1 MKHFFNRLTVIIG
14 LLVIFVGSAFATNSF
29 LEETQNYSVTP
40 KGNGV
45 VHFKIPIWAYGRVN
59 NYRLGYGTSLW
70 YSGTY
75 NKTPTS
81 GVTHFMYIRST
92 DTQNTSDPDKNS
104 TAEIRVAKGTVKVT
118 KTADGG
124 TKQIDPGTDYQFVE
138 LSAQKSMDGSYQRV
152 VFLEF
157 DWYVPQDLST
167 STFYAGVDGLIYKY
181 DANDKSELQEMNI
194 WYCFPDRLDGADDLI
209 APELQSPYLYFMNEE
224 GSPVREGKAAIP
236 YVVYQTPKSYTTS
249 FNSQSVTVSNR
260 AGSIIVPTADS
271 IQRNFK
277 ATFTVQPNSDVSTT
291 VERTTNA
298 IDIPAYHRIYDFAVK
313 EGKDAQGSYTGAK
326 TLSWTIR
333 NPQAED
339 LMSTDYF
346 EIQRAQKEDYS
357 DAQTI
362 QLLPMTPDSSTYTYV
377 DETTVPA
384 GTAVTEDSVQ
394 RYYNIDYKNYV
405 LKSEEGEPLYSMNL
419 QLVAK
424 TKTQPAQPIYY
435 RVRRASA
442 SAWDW
447 NHPFAQQTTLQQ
459 HSYLAPLALAQ
470 PNYTLDPDFENNRK
484 VHFNIK
490 IDNAQITD
498 APIVPA
504 DCELTPE
511 FVENKMPIDS
521 ITLNVN
527 VQPAFHE
534 AVSYIKFKVDNRHE
548 VNVWNE
554 GMQTIKLPYCRSGF
568 LEIQIKGRWYNTYL
582 FNGCGNDFYLEII
595 RLTDQKMVEMDGG
608 LYTFILDSRDR
619 YSGAW
624 VYEGHAEFTPNQGT
638 KVIPAVVTDR
648 WNEVKDT
655 VKQMMFEK
663 LTEKYRTT
671 AYGRCTWD
679 RGAKLVLTRTSVE
692 SGSEIEFIVPQDSI
706 RRNED
711 GSWTAHFTDI
721 ANMACTH
728 YTYTAQIDPS
738 DAELRFQNPN
748 STAPVAINGPSLYFD
763 EAATITSFTAS
774 QGLTDGENKRGVQ
787 LRWTASAPS
796 VDEFILLRI
805 PQGSSSTPDTIYR
818 GAEVTWFDQTAVPGQ
833 HYEYTIV
840 ARYECNGRR
849 TDNNAMAIGW
859 RTEFGEI
866 RGVVTQTDNSG
877 MSGVTVSLSG
887 NGITRSMVTGASGAF
902 VFDSLPYDVT
912 TGAIYTI
919 TPTSQYG
926 IFSYNNTSSGV
937 ASVALDSKSCIA
949 SGVNFVNTS
958 CVRLT
963 GRVLYDMSTIPVS
976 DAYFLLNGDTIRRNG
991 SAYLTGIDGSFELTV
1006 PKSMPCRLQ
1015 VAKAGHTFRKDGW
1028 LFVTEGDTTFSLVK
1042 PLDGVRF
1049 YDQTKVRLVGRVAGG
1064 IDQQK
1069 LPPALGL
1076 GKNNLGDDLQLV
1088 LMLEGDNT
1096 AHVVHNP
1103 DDLTQDSLHFAVDN
1117 TQTIY
1122 ELKRIIIR
1130 PDSKT
1135 GEYATDL
1142 FPVKYKVVQATAN
1155 GYATLLNIE
1164 AGAPTVNLINA
1175 PLQTLRSDSGDLHA
1189 TYNAVYDCIYRSPME
1204 VGIVQLQAGMPQEGY
1219 GEKTLPVSNLLNLS
1233 KSVDAYTVDS
1243 LGRVNYL
1250 LEYPIFQQGRTYQF
1264 RVSVYENYYYNNDPF
1279 SSSTDRVRL
1288 NGGKLKVYNGFKSGE
1303 NTATA
1308 TYPLNEAGEANIQV
1322 EVDNLSLLAT
1332 GTNALRTL
1340 DLSIERE
1347 GGSLDYRALRGFVTG
1362 NYVENGDLRAVTA
1375 DIRVFDVLR
1384 DPPGS
1389 GSSCT
1394 LEKGASYKSVNPFA
1408 ITLKAGI
1415 NLNFKIGT
1423 AYNQSVGVVSTVSY
1437 SGVSV
1442 SAGKTNAFT
1451 LPLVASIKY
1460 NSSYSYTYSN
1470 TEKISTGSSPSFV
1483 GADADVFV
1491 GHTTEVLYG
1500 TVRAVRIIDDTTYQ
1514 LRKPAIDAGYIK
1526 EIASAQTEDGAKYHF
1541 VIAKE
1546 TVLGSRVGTDFA
1558 YTQGHIANKIL
1569 PNLVAQRNALLTNAA
1584 DSAAAQAIANAQ
1596 KKAVYWNIATDES
1609 KIGLDTTTYK
1619 IIKPTN
1625 VPDFIEA
1632 DKVKAINNV
1641 IVKWVSILATNERE
1655 KVVARQSG
1663 KHVGTYSVSGGTNH
1677 DYSESY
1683 SADWSMGGNMSYG
1696 TPDFGTLFK
1705 QAGDGS
1711 ALKGSTPLYNAL
1723 VNLITERIKG
1733 GDNAAAIDING
1744 VAVGAQWKTEVAPV
1758 FNIDTDIPLTDHS
1771 GSESVSRKISFNIV
1785 PDSYGYTTVSV
1796 YRAPAD
1802 SVFLKQIGSW
1812 KQYMNMYSNATD
1824 YKYGSFIFFQEG
1836 GSSHCPYEGEVRTKW
1851 YKPGMFVLGNATL
1864 PMENPK
1870 ITLDQHSISNVPAD
1884 QAAVFRVT
1892 LVNDNLN
1899 TDGRPAKGQYLS
1911 LSVEPQTNPD
1921 GAIILMDGEPL
1932 TSAST
1937 LTFYCEPGVPIVKTM
1952 QVKRGIVDDYEDLT
1966 IKLASTTCASIGTLA
1981 KFSVHFMPES
1991 SPVSISYPRDK
2002 WVMNTLSPRD
2012 STGYYLPISI
2022 DGFNIHHKNFDH
2034 IEFQYKLSTE
2044 NNDAWVNACS
2054 FYADDSLYAL
2064 ATGNKAKIE
2073 NGRIT
2078 PFRFY
2083 GERDPKELDYDLRAV
2098 SFCRYGSGFVTKA
2111 SPVVSG
2117 IKDTRPPVLFGKALP
2132 ANGILT
2138 LEDDIK
2144 LRFSEPIAGNW
2155 LDEDNNF
2162 QILGVT
2168 NATGITQTTSLYF
2181 DGNDGHYAASEA
2193 LRELAITDLSVDMLI
2208 KPAEAHR
2215 EMTLFAHGNDEYSI
2229 AFILTADNRLKLS
2242 TNSDGKT
2249 RDFLSKPMQ
2258 PLSSADFTRV
2268 IMVYSFDE
2276 STVRFYAGTQD
2287 ITDDDLTS
2295 WLLQNEAAPLMLGC
2309 GLEGEKPFHGNM
2321 MEVRIWTK
2329 ALTPADIANTHM
2341 RRLTGYEYGL
2351 MDYYPMN
2358 ENQGSKML
2366 DLASGATLTAV
2377 GLSWTQPQGISLV
2390 ANGAPVRLQ
2399 PTLFSRTEAEDY
2411 TLLCWFRSNNNES
2424 DTISLFGTSMGD
2436 SVTME
2441 IQLANGLLRYKAGD
2455 VDVAAMANLTD
2466 AKWHHCALVISKTF
2480 NTGSLYMDGELILS
2494 FPAINTGALSGTNV
2508 WLAKGLNGH
2517 IDDVC
2522 LFEQA
2527 LPNELVREF
2536 GIQTPNGDE
2545 MGLINLLTFSQ
2556 VKRNSSGVMELV
2568 YTPNNRRVF
2577 KDANGNTVNKEQ
2589 PLLVNDLSAQAD
2601 KNNSAPVRDRG
2612 QLTKLPFTWNYQ
2624 LSDLL
2629 INIKSQP
2636 REINKRTM
2644 YLTVRDVEDLNGN
2657 RLPSPVMWSVYVD
2670 LNSIVWN
2677 DRSQH
2682 IDITDTENSYKFT
2695 ARIVNNTG
2703 MTRQYTVENLPKW
2716 MTVSPAQGTLEA
2728 KEEKTLSFTVQPELT
2743 VGLHHH
2749 IVYLTDDQ
2757 GLAEPLLL
2765 EIEVTNECPWDEVD
2779 KGRFDQSM
2787 SIRGQVTLNTEK
2799 GTMLDTSND
2808 DIIAAFCDGE
2818 MVGRAFNAFDK
2829 NTNKSYVYL
2838 TVYGHAANA
2847 NKPLSFKLW
2856 QASTGNVY
2864 NLTTERVIQYRENG
2878 IEGYAPQQPVA
2889 FFAYAGLSQLISV
2902 KQGWNWLSLNLKPV
2916 GNGIL
2921 NTAMPAAQGWETG
2934 DMIKSSVSRTF
2945 AQFMLNDSIAKWQGP
2960 LNRWNYAQM
2969 YMVYANSAK
2978 PALTVDGT
2986 RLSSEERQLTIRKGW
3001 NSVAC
3006 LLDQPTTV
3014 TEALGGYYS
3023 YATAGDLIK
3032 SKDAVAV
3039 FSENGKWEGS
3049 LTMLRP
3055 GEGYLMRRYG
3065 EGSVSFTLQQS
3076 SQSSNSPKKANANTN
3091 AFSNANAATNMT
3103 MIAKVDDGQWTK
3115 DNGRLMVYVGGEL
3128 AAVAEPIAIANANAN
3143 ALYFLTIQSDKAG
3156 ELRFELEDGTPLSL
3170 ERVKSSAR
3178 SIVRG
3183 TVVEHPGEG
3192 LLYEADSH
3200 LGSLKAPIVLK
3211 PTDNRPYK
3219 VLENQNVIIIRNGE
3233 RYDITGKKLND

>member
-1 MKHFFNRLTVIIG
+1 MKTGHSYFRIIVCIIAA
-14 LLVIFVGSAFATNSF
+14 LVCILPERATASNDF

-92 DTQNTSDPDKNS
+92 DTQNTSDPNKNS
-104 TAEIRVAKGTVKVT
+104 TAEIRVSKGTVKVT
-118 KTADGG
+118 KTSDGG
-124 TKQIDPGTDYQFVE
+124 TKQIDSGTDYQKVE

-167 STFYAGVDGLIYKY
+167 TTFYAGVDGLIYKY
-181 DANDKSELQEMNI
+181 DANDKSEIQEMNI

-236 YVVYQTPKSYTTS
+236 YVVYQTPKSYTTT

-260 AGSIIVPTADS
+260 AGSIIVPTADT

-291 VERTTNA
+291 VERSTNA
-298 IDIPAYHRIYDFAVK
+298 INIPAYHRIYDFAVK

-384 GTAVTEDSVQ
+384 GTAVTEDSLQ

-447 NHPFAQQTTLQQ
+447 DHPFAQQTTLQQ
-459 HSYLAPLALAQ
+459 HSYLAPLALTQ

-527 VQPAFHE
+527 VTPAFHE
-534 AVSYIKFKVDNRHE
+534 AVSYIKFQVGDRHE
-548 VNVWNE
+548 VNVWGE
-554 GMQTIKLPYCRSGF
+554 GMQTIKLPYCSSGS
-568 LEIQIKGRWYNTYL
+568 LRIDIKGRWYNTYL
-582 FNGCGNDFYLEII
+582 FNGCGNDFVLEII
-595 RLTDQKMVEMDGG
+595 RLTEQKMVEMDGG

-748 STAPVAINGPSLYFD
+748 FTAPVAINGPSLYFD

-840 ARYECNGRR
+840 ARYECNGQR
-849 TDNNAMAIGW
+849 TDNNATAIGW

-887 NGITRSMVTGASGAF
+887 NGLTRSMVTGASGAF

-937 ASVALDSKSCIA
+937 ASVALDSKNCIA

-963 GRVLYDMSTIPVS
+963 GRVLYDMSTIPVA

-991 SAYLTGIDGSFELTV
+991 KVYLTGIDGSFELTV

-1015 VAKAGHTFRKDGW
+1015 VAKAGHTFKNDGW

-1042 PLDGVRF
+1042 PLDGVRL

-1155 GYATLLNIE
+1155 GYATLLNIA
-1164 AGAPTVNLINA
+1164 AGAPTLDLINA

-1204 VGIVQLQAGMPQEGY
+1204 VDIVQLQAGMPQKGY

-1243 LGRVNYL
+1243 IGKVNYL

-1288 NGGKLKVYNGFKSGE
+1288 NGGKLKVYNGFKSGG

-1347 GGSLDYRALRGFVTG
+1347 GGSLDYQALRGFVTG

-1470 TEKISTGSSPSFV
+1470 SEKISTGSSPSFV

-1569 PNLVAQRNALLTNAA
+1569 PNLVAQRNALLTNVA

-1641 IVKWVSILATNERE
+1641 IVKWVSILATNERD

-1744 VAVGAQWKTEVAPV
+1744 VAVGAQWKTEVTPV
-1758 FNIDTDIPLTDHS
+1758 FNIDTDIPWSDHS
-1771 GSESVSRKISFNIV
+1771 GSESVSRKISFNIA

-1802 SVFLKQIGSW
+1802 SIFAKQIGSW
-1812 KQYMNMYSNATD
+1812 TQYGNIYSNATD

-1870 ITLDQHSISNVPAD
+1870 ITLDQYSISNVPAD

-1937 LTFYCEPGVPIVKTM
+1937 LTFFCEPGVPIVKTM

-2002 WVMNTLSPRD
+2002 WVMNTLSARD
-2012 STGYYLPISI
+2012 SIGYYLPITI

-2054 FYADDSLYAL
+2054 FFASDSLYAL

-2117 IKDTRPPVLFGKALP
+2117 TKDTRPPVLFGKATP

-2138 LEDDIK
+2138 LEDNIA

-2162 QILGVT
+2162 QVLGVT
-2168 NATGITQTTSLYF
+2168 NATGITQSTSPYF
-2181 DGNDGHYAASEA
+2181 DGQPDHYAYTKAE
-2193 LRELAITDLSVDMLI
+2193 RELAITDLTIDMLI
-2208 KPAEAHR
+2208 KPAAKGR
-2215 EMTLFAHGNDEYSI
+2215 EMALLTHGDDKYNFTLS
-2229 AFILTADNRLKLS
+2229 LTADNRLKVTVIDDS
-2242 TNSDGKT
+2242 EW
-2249 RDFLSKPMQ
+2249 RDTKLSKPMSE
-2258 PLSSADFTRV
+2258 LSTTDFTRV
-2268 IMVYSFDE
+2268 VMVYDVHYQ
-2276 STVRFYAGTQD
+2276 TVRFYAGTLD
-2287 ITDDDLTS
+2287 ITDEPSTN
-2295 WLLQNEAAPLMLGC
+2295 WLLQNEAAPFKVGISADRTD
-2309 GLEGEKPFHGNM
+2309 PYQGNM
-2321 MEVRIWTK
+2321 MELRVWTK
-2329 ALTPADIANTHM
+2329 ALTPAEISNTHM
-2341 RRLTGYEYGL
+2341 RHLSGYEYGL
-2351 MDYYPMN
+2351 LDYYPMN
-2358 ENQGSKML
+2358 ESQGEELEDK
-2366 DLASGATLTAV
+2366 ATGATLFAQ
-2377 GLSWTQPQGISLV
+2377 GLSWTTPQGFSLAIS
-2390 ANGAPVRLQ
+2390 GEPVRLQ
-2399 PTLFSRTEAEDY
+2399 PTLFSRTDAEDY
-2411 TLLCWFRSNNNES
+2411 TLLFWFRSNNSAS
-2424 DTISLFGTSMGD
+2424 DSVSLFATAMGD
-2436 SVTME
+2436 STTME
-2441 IQLANGLLRYKAGD
+2441 IVLNNNTLSYRAGT
-2455 VDVAAMANLTD
+2455 VHEAATAVLTD
-2466 AKWHHCALVISKTF
+2466 ARWHHCALVISKTF
-2480 NTGSLYMDGELILS
+2480 NQGTLAIDGSKVLI
-2494 FPAINTGALSGTNV
+2494 FPALPTGALSGTNI
-2508 WLAKGLNGH
+2508 LMAKGLYGN
-2517 IDDVC
+2517 IDDIC

-2527 LPNELVREF
+2527 LPDELVSEF
-2536 GIQTPNGDE
+2536 GKQSPNGDE
-2545 MGLINLLTFSQ
+2545 MGLINLLTFSEL
-2556 VKRNSSGVMELV
+2556 KRNSSNVMELV
-2568 YTPNNRRVF
+2568 FSPNNRRIF
-2577 KDANGNTVNKEQ
+2577 KDANGNTVTKVQ
-2589 PLLVNDLSAQAD
+2589 PLLVDDMSAQAD
-2601 KNNSAPVRDRG
+2601 KNNAAPVRDRG
-2612 QLTKLPFTWNYQ
+2612 QLTRLPFTWNYQ
-2624 LSDLL
+2624 LSDLM
-2629 INIKSQP
+2629 INIKAQP

-2657 RLPSPVMWSVYVD
+2657 RLPSPVMWTVYAD
-2670 LNSIVWN
+2670 LNSVVWN
-2677 DRSQH
+2677 ERTH
-2682 IDITDTENSYKFT
+2682 RETLTDELTYRFYMTIS
-2695 ARIVNNTG
+2695 NTTG
-2703 MTRQYTVENLPKW
+2703 ITRQFTIEHLPDW
-2716 MTVSPAQGTLEA
+2716 LNVSPAQGTLEA
-2728 KEEKTLSFTVQPELT
+2728 KEEKRITFTINAEQMKIGT
-2743 VGLHHH
+2743 HHH
-2749 IVYLTDDQ
+2749 LVYLTDDQ
-2757 GLAEPLLL
+2757 GLAEPLFL
-2765 EIEVTNECPWDEVD
+2765 EITKETEPPYANVDLNKYPLNMSLCGRVLMEEAGKTVINTGEDDLVYAIYNNECVGVAHCTTNGELYLTVHGDADMTRKPIRFQLWRADNGKTYNLTPSQNIRFAHGFVYGCGEEGPIRLTAGDGEMQTIALAKGWNWISGNLAVNSPLQMAITAEQPWSEGDLIKSPAARTFCTYSEQEDNFV
-2779 KGRFDQSM
+2779 G
-2787 SIRGQVTLNTEK
+2787 TLNTW
-2799 GTMLDTSND
+2799 D
-2808 DIIAAFCDGE
+2808 
-2818 MVGRAFNAFDK
+2818 
-2829 NTNKSYVYL
+2829 
-2838 TVYGHAANA
+2838 
-2847 NKPLSFKLW
+2847 
-2856 QASTGNVY
+2856 
-2864 NLTTERVIQYRENG
+2864 YR
-2878 IEGYAPQQPVA
+2878 
-2889 FFAYAGLSQLISV
+2889 
-2902 KQGWNWLSLNLKPV
+2902 
-2916 GNGIL
+2916 
-2921 NTAMPAAQGWETG
+2921 
-2934 DMIKSSVSRTF
+2934 
-2945 AQFMLNDSIAKWQGP
+2945 
-2960 LNRWNYAQM
+2960 QM
-2969 YMVYANSAK
+2969 YMVYTATANTMHIFGK
-2978 PALTVDGT
+2978 ALTDDSMTLTLRGDG
-2986 RLSSEERQLTIRKGW
+2986 QW
-3001 NSVAC
+3001 NVLPC
-3006 LLDQPTTV
+3006 LLNKV
-3014 TEALGGYYS
+3014 TALRTALGAYYDHAS
-3023 YATAGDLIK
+3023 TGDLIK
-3032 SKDAVAV
+3032 AHNRFAV
-3039 FSENGKWEGS
+3039 FSADKRWVGD
-3049 LTMLRP
+3049 LTALTP
-3055 GEGYLMRRYG
+3055 GEGYLFRRLG
-3065 EGSVSFTLQQS
+3065 KGSVQIRFYN
-3076 SQSSNSPKKANANTN
+3076 QSSNAPHRNQSSVSDSGLSGEAGLY
-3091 AFSNANAATNMT
+3091 SNPNAAGNMT
-3103 MIAKVDDGQWTK
+3103 MIAKIVDSQK
-3115 DNGRLMVYVGGEL
+3115 SKVERLSVFIGDELVGVASPISPSEKGSGDVVYF
-3128 AAVAEPIAIANANAN
+3128 I
-3143 ALYFLTIQSDKAG
+3143 TIQSDRVG
-3156 ELRFELEDGTPLSL
+3156 EKLTFRTAD
-3170 ERVKSSAR
+3170 
-3178 SIVRG
+3178 
-3183 TVVEHPGEG
+3183 G
-3192 LLYEADSH
+3192 LLLQSVDLSTSRHLDISYSADAHYGTLES
-3200 LGSLKAPIVLK
+3200 PVLLT
-3211 PTDNRPYK
+3211 PADNDNVYK
-3219 VLENQNVIIIRNGE
+3219 IIEDEHVVIIRDGK
-3233 RYDITGKKLND
+3233 RYDITGQKMEN

>member
-1 MKHFFNRLTVIIG
+1 MKHIFNRLTVIIG
-14 LLVIFVGSAFATNSF
+14 LLAIFVGSAFATNSF

-45 VHFKIPIWAYGRVN
+45 VHFKIPIWAYGAIN
-59 NYRLGYGTSLW
+59 NYRAGSPTMLW
-70 YSGTY
+70 YSNQYVQSENEQAVTY
-75 NKTPTS
+75 
-81 GVTHFMYIRST
+81 FMSIRST
-92 DTQNTSDPDKNS
+92 DTENTSDPKVNS
-104 TAEIRVAKGTVKVT
+104 TATVSVFSSQGTIKIT
-118 KTADGG
+118 KTANGG
-124 TKQIDPGTDYQFVE
+124 TRQVSPGETASVT
-138 LSAQKSMDGSYQRV
+138 LPAQKSMDGSYKRV

-157 DWYVPQDLST
+157 DWYLPENLT
-167 STFYAGVDGLIYKY
+167 SKKFYAGMNYFIFKY
-181 DANDKSELQEMNI
+181 DADDSDSQNKYKKI
-194 WYCFPDRLDGADDLI
+194 WYAFPDRMDGADDMMS
-209 APELQSPYLYFMNEE
+209 PELQSPYLYFLDDN
-224 GSPVREGKAAIP
+224 GTPARDGRAAVP
-236 YVVYQTPKSYTTS
+236 FVVYQNPKSYTTS
-249 FNSQSVTVSNR
+249 LNPSPVLINNR
-260 AGSIIVPTADS
+260 SGAIVVPTTDS
-271 IQRNFK
+271 IQKNFS
-277 ATFTVQPNSDVSTT
+277 ATFMVQPNVDVSTT
-291 VERTTNA
+291 VERKTNP
-298 IDIPAYHRIYDFAVK
+298 IDIPAFHRIHDFAAIEVQD
-313 EGKDAQGSYTGAK
+313 EHDSYNGENK
-326 TLSWTIR
+326 LLWNIH
-333 NPQAED
+333 NPAVQD
-339 LMSTDYF
+339 LIPTDYF
-346 EIQRAQKEDYS
+346 EIQRAMKEDFS

-362 QLLPMTPDSSTYTYV
+362 TLVQMEEDKDSYEYV
-377 DETTVPA
+377 DNTRVENGYATTN
-384 GTAVTEDSVQ
+384 DSTT
-394 RYYNIDYKNYV
+394 RYKEMVWRDYMLTNAKGDPMR
-405 LKSEEGEPLYSMNL
+405 LMNL
-419 QLVAK
+419 QLLAK
-424 TKTQPAQPIYY
+424 KVILPASPIYY
-435 RVRRASA
+435 RIRRASTA
-442 SAWDW
+442 AWDW
-447 NHPFAQQTTLQQ
+447 DHPFAHSLTLQKNN
-459 HSYLAPLALAQ
+459 YLAPLADTQ
-470 PNYTLDPDFENNRK
+470 PQYTLDKDFKNNHL
-484 VHFNIK
+484 VHFNVNI
-490 IDNAQITD
+490 NN
-498 APIVPA
+498 APIAETSFLPE
-504 DCELTPE
+504 DCELKATFGELRGALDTVILTVDLDRRVFYAADSCTFRYPAAGYQYELQEGKNVLTIPVMDGE
-511 FVENKMPIDS
+511 FGQINADVWVKLAAYTESFNGYTTDFAITTF
-521 ITLNVN
+521 TLNKETSS
-527 VQPAFHE
+527 Q
-534 AVSYIKFKVDNRHE
+534 IDGTK
-548 VNVWNE
+548 
-554 GMQTIKLPYCRSGF
+554 
-568 LEIQIKGRWYNTYL
+568 LEIRVTGGQRMSSNKVAYQGSAIRYPGGEGGSWGAKQAEARWDEIKNAVHQEMYDSL
-582 FNGCGNDFYLEII
+582 I
-595 RLTDQKMVEMDGG
+595 RMPQTSE
-608 LYTFILDSRDR
+608 
-619 YSGAW
+619 
-624 VYEGHAEFTPNQGT
+624 
-638 KVIPAVVTDR
+638 
-648 WNEVKDT
+648 
-655 VKQMMFEK
+655 
-663 LTEKYRTT
+663 
-671 AYGRCTWD
+671 YGRCMWD
-679 RGAKLVLTRTSVE
+679 RGAQLILMRTMQENQTTIELV
-692 SGSEIEFIVPQDSI
+692 VPQDSI

-711 GSWTAHFTDI
+711 GSWTAHVTDV
-721 ANMACTH
+721 ADLACTH
-728 YTYTAQIDPS
+728 YDYRVRIDQS
-738 DAELRFQNPN
+738 GADLRFQYASSMLPI
-748 STAPVAINGPSLYFD
+748 AIHGPELYFN

-774 QGLTDGENKRGVQ
+774 QGDAKREWKGGVLLQ
-787 LRWTASAPS
+787 WIPSSAA
-796 VDEFILLRI
+796 VDQYELLRL
-805 PQGSSSTPDTIYR
+805 PKGSTSTPDTVYR
-818 GAEVTWFDQTAVPGQ
+818 GTESSYFDTSAVPGV
-833 HYEYTIV
+833 HYEYTVV
-840 ARYECNGRR
+840 ARYECKGKK
-849 TDNNAMAIGW
+849 TEDAKTTEGW
-859 RTEFGEI
+859 RTPCGEI
-866 RGVVTQTDNSG
+866 SGFVHQTDNSG
-877 MSGVTVSLSG
+877 MAGVQVSLAAGS
-887 NGITRSMVTGASGAF
+887 TTLKTLTTDASGYF
-902 VFDSLPYDVT
+902 RFDSLDY
-912 TGAIYTI
+912 GAGTQYTVSV
-919 TPTSQYG
+919 TSQYG
-926 IFSYNNTSSGV
+926 EFSYNGTKS
-937 ASVALDSKSCIA
+937 ASAVIPLAADKCVQQDII
-949 SGVNFVNTS
+949 FVNTS

-963 GRVLYDMSTIPVS
+963 GRVLYHMSTIPVS
-976 DAYFLLNGDTIRRNG
+976 GVCFILNGDTIRRGNAKYT
-991 SAYLTGIDGSFELTV
+991 SGIDGNFELTI
-1006 PKSMPCRLQ
+1006 PKSMPSRLQ
-1015 VAKAGHTFRKDGW
+1015 VAKEGHTFLNDGW

-1064 IDQQK
+1064 IDQQA
-1069 LPPALGL
+1069 LPPALGF

-1088 LMLEGDNT
+1088 LQLEGDNT
-1096 AHVVHNP
+1096 AHIVHNP
-1103 DDLTQDSLHFAVDN
+1103 DDLSQDTIIYTIDN
-1117 TQTIY
+1117 ISGHTTTIFQQ
-1122 ELKRIIIR
+1122 KRIIIR
-1130 PDSKT
+1130 PDSMT
-1135 GEYATDL
+1135 GEYAVDL
-1142 FPVKYKVVQATAN
+1142 FPVKYKVTQATAK
-1155 GYATLLNIE
+1155 GYASLLDIQ
-1164 AGAPTVNLINA
+1164 AGVPTFDLTDA
-1175 PLQTLRSDSGDLHA
+1175 PLTVLRADSADRHA
-1189 TYNAVYDCIYRSPME
+1189 TFNARFDRIYRTPMQI
-1204 VGIVQLQAGMPQEGY
+1204 GLKQYMYGMLQDGY
-1219 GEKTLPVSNLLNLS
+1219 GENKLVVSSFVNQS
-1233 KSVDAYTVDS
+1233 QTVALYEKKENGDIS
-1243 LGRVNYL
+1243 YL
-1250 LEYPIFQQGRTYQF
+1250 FGYPIFQQGRTYQF
-1264 RVSVYENYYYNNDPF
+1264 QAGVYEDYYYNNDKTNKP
-1279 SSSTDRVRL
+1279 DRVRL
-1288 NGGKLKVYNGFKSGE
+1288 NGGTLKTFNGFKK
-1303 NTATA
+1303 NTQTT
-1308 TYPLNEAGEANIQV
+1308 TYPLDAKGEAIFNM
-1322 EVDNLSLLAT
+1322 EVDNLNLMAT
-1332 GTNALRTL
+1332 GTDALRSL
-1340 DLSIERE
+1340 DLSVGRE
-1347 GGSLDYRALRGFVTG
+1347 GYSMDFHAVRGYVTG
-1362 NYVENGDLRAVTA
+1362 NVVEKGDIRTASA
-1375 DIRVFDVLR
+1375 DIKILDVLR

-1389 GSSCT
+1389 GSSCY
-1394 LEKGASYKSVNPFA
+1394 LEKGATYKSSATLNIAIKFGVNL
-1408 ITLKAGI
+1408 IS
-1415 NLNFKIGT
+1415 KIGSV
-1423 AYNQSVGVVSTVSY
+1423 YDQSVGIVTGATY

-1442 SAGKTNAFT
+1442 STGKAYSFPIPIVFT
-1451 LPLVASIKY
+1451 GKY
-1460 NSSYSYTYSN
+1460 SRTVTSTYTTSERISTSNSSAF
-1470 TEKISTGSSPSFV
+1470 I
-1483 GADADVFV
+1483 GANGDVFI
-1491 GHTTEVLYG
+1491 GHDQEVMYG
-1500 TVRAVRIIDDTTYQ
+1500 TVRAVRLIDDSTFI
-1514 LRKPAIDAGYIK
+1514 LRRPAIDAGYIK

-1546 TVLGSRVGTDFA
+1546 TVLGGQMGNQFA
-1558 YTQGHIANKIL
+1558 YTQNYIATALL
-1569 PNLVAQRNALLTNAA
+1569 PKLIKERNALLVNATDTA
-1584 DSAAAQAIANAQ
+1584 EAQALANARGT
-1596 KKAVYWNIATDES
+1596 AVYWNRAQTDDE
-1609 KIGLDTTTYK
+1609 IGTPKSYMMVIPKNVGDYTEPDRVEMFNN
-1619 IIKPTN
+1619 IILR
-1625 VPDFIEA
+1625 
-1632 DKVKAINNV
+1632 
-1641 IVKWVSILATNERE
+1641 WVDILQKNEKE
-1655 KVVARQSG
+1655 KVAAIQSG
-1663 KHVGTYSVSGGTNH
+1663 KKVGTFSVSGGTSRE
-1677 DYSESY
+1677 YSETI
-1683 SADWSMGGNMSYG
+1683 SADWTQGGNMAYG
-1696 TPDFGTLFK
+1696 GINVANTAYQFNQGQGISTTKDTPYFK
-1705 QAGDGS
+1705 AIKDLLQKKNDNANGDNVDDAKKALEIEGKATGVSWKIDYEPCFDISGDGTTS
-1711 ALKGSTPLYNAL
+1711 STSQT
-1723 VNLITERIKG
+1723 I
-1733 GDNAAAIDING
+1733 
-1744 VAVGAQWKTEVAPV
+1744 
-1758 FNIDTDIPLTDHS
+1758 
-1771 GSESVSRKISFNIV
+1771 SRKIGFTIA
-1785 PDSYGYTTVSV
+1785 PDSYANTTVSV
-1796 YRAPAD
+1796 YRAPVD
-1802 SVFLKQIGSW
+1802 STFLKELKEALNIYIVPNPEI
-1812 KQYMNMYSNATD
+1812 KQE
-1824 YKYGSFIFFQEG
+1824 YGTFIFFREAG
-1836 GSSHCPYEGEVRTKW
+1836 TSHCPYEGEERTQW
-1851 YKPGMFVLGNATL
+1851 YFPGQFVIANATL
-1864 PMENPK
+1864 PIENPK
-1870 ITLDQHSISNVPAD
+1870 ITLDQYTISNVPAD
-1884 QAAVFRVT
+1884 QSAVFKIT
-1892 LVNDNLN
+1892 LVNDNVN
-1899 TDGRPAKGQYLS
+1899 TDGRVARGQYLS
-1911 LSVEPQTNPD
+1911 LSVDPTTNPN
-1921 GAIILMDGEPL
+1921 GAVLMIDGEPL
-1932 TSAST
+1932 TSSST
-1937 LTFYCEPGVPIVKTM
+1937 LTFFAEPGVPIVKTM
-1952 QVKRGIVDDYEDLT
+1952 QVQRGIVDDYEDITL
-1966 IKLASTTCASIGTLA
+1966 KYSSTTCNSISAQT
-1981 KFSVHFMPES
+1981 KFSVHFIPEA
-1991 SPVSISYPRDK
+1991 SPVNVAYPRDK

-2022 DGFNIHHKNFDH
+2022 DGFNIHHKSFDH

-2044 NNDAWVNACS
+2044 NNEAWVNQCS
-2054 FYADDSLYAL
+2054 FYADDSLYNL
-2064 ATGNKAKIE
+2064 ATGNKAKII
-2073 NGRIT
+2073 NGRIE

-2117 IKDTRPPVLFGKALP
+2117 TKDTRPPVLFGKALP

-2193 LRELAITDLSVDMLI
+2193 LRELAITGLSVDMLI
-2208 KPAEAHR
+2208 KPAEANR

-2229 AFILTADNRLKLS
+2229 AFILTADNRLKLF

-2249 RDFLSKPMQ
+2249 REFLSKPMQ
-2258 PLSSADFTRV
+2258 PLSSTDFTRV

-2287 ITDDDLTS
+2287 ITDDDYTS
-2295 WLLQNEAAPLMLGC
+2295 WLLQNEASPLMLGC

-2411 TLLCWFRSNNNES
+2411 TLMGWFRSNNNES

-2508 WLAKGLNGH
+2508 WLAKGLDGH

-2527 LPNELVREF
+2527 LSNELVREF
-2536 GIQTPNGDE
+2536 GTQTPNGDE

-2589 PLLVNDLSAQAD
+2589 PLLVDDLSAQAD

-2677 DRSQH
+2677 ERSQH
-2682 IDITDTENSYKFT
+2682 IDITDTENSYKFS

-2799 GTMLDTSND
+2799 GATLDTSND

-2818 MVGRAFNAFDK
+2818 MVGQAFNSFDK

-3076 SQSSNSPKKANANTN
+3076 SQSSNSPKKANANANAN
-3091 AFSNANAATNMT
+3091 AFSNSAAATNMT

-3128 AAVAEPIAIANANAN
+3128 AAVAEPIAIANANAETEP
-3143 ALYFLTIQSDKAG
+3143 LYFITIQSDRVD
-3156 ELRFELEDGTPLSL
+3156 ELRFEMDGQELTPTPMPI
-3170 ERVKSSAR
+3170 A
-3178 SIVRG
+3178 
-3183 TVVEHPGEG
+3183 
-3192 LLYEADSH
+3192 YEADSH